1 MRLTSLLIAGAVA
14 LAALLPGA
22 ASAEAPALD
31 DAKVQTLLARMDARR
46 KAVGDYTSQAF
57 IEQKEKDKND
67 LVYEA
72 MIYRRDEDER
82 FMILF
87 TQPRAEAG
95 KGYLRIERNLWM
107 YDPTTGKWERRTE
120 RERIGGT
127 DSRRADFDPI
137 DLSTDFKASFVG
149 VDTLGRFDTWHIKL
163 EAKPG
168 VDVAY
173 PVLEIWVDAESENVL
188 KQQERAL
195 SGRLMRTL
203 YFPKWS
209 KVFSEAKGGDVHFPL
224 EIRIYDEVEKGNRTT
239 IVFKQVALK
248 ALPPNMFTKA
258 WLESKSR

>member
-1 MRLTSLLIAGAVA
+1 MRSVLLLFLLLVTPAFADEAPVEA
-14 LAALLPGA
+14 ADTLSPEQLSALL
-22 ASAEAPALD
+22 
-31 DAKVQTLLARMDARR
+31 TRMDARR
-46 KAVGDYTSQAF
+46 KSVGDYTSLAF
-57 IEQKEKDKND
+57 IEQKERDKND

-87 TQPRAEAG
+87 TKPRAEAG

-107 YDPTTGKWERRTE
+107 YDPNTGKWERRTE

-127 DSRRADFDPI
+127 DSRRADFDPV
-137 DLSTDFKASFVG
+137 DLAKDFDATLKG
-149 VDTLGRFDTWHIKL
+149 VESLGRFKTWHLRLK
-163 EAKPG
+163 AKPG

-173 PVLEIWVDAESENVL
+173 PILEIWVDMESENTL

-195 SGRLMRTL
+195 SDRLMRTV
-203 YFPKWS
+203 YYPKWS
-209 KVFSEAKGGDVHFPL
+209 KVFSEAKGAEVHYPL

-248 ALPPNMFTKA
+248 PLPGNMFTKA